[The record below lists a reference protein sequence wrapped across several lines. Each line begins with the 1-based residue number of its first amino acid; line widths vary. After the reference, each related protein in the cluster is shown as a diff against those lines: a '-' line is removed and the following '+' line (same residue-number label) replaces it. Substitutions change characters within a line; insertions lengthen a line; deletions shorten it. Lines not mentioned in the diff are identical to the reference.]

1 MRILVAN
8 RGEIAL
14 RIIRTI
20 REMGYESVAIYSE
33 VDQDAPHVKL
43 ADMAVCVGYG
53 NVKESYLNIPNVLS
67 VATSLGVDA
76 IHPGYGFFSE
86 NAQFASLCE
95 NLKVEFI
102 GPRAETITLM
112 GDKINAIEAMQKA
125 GVPTITNNVDPL
137 KNADEALIEA
147 EKLEMPVIIK
157 AAGGG
162 GGKGLR
168 IVYNIDEV
176 KEAFMQVE
184 AEAKITDSNPRI
196 YVEKFLTDAKHIEV
210 QVLCDKFGN
219 AIHLG
224 TRDCSMQR
232 NNQKI
237 IEEAPAMISSE
248 LNQKMCDAAIRACKE
263 IKYENAGTFEFLVK
277 DDKFYFLEMN
287 TRLQVEHTIS
297 EMITDIDIVKEQIL
311 IAEGKKLSFK
321 QNDINFKGH
330 AIECRI
336 NAEDPCNNFIP
347 SPAKIEQ
354 MILPGGKDVRLDF
367 GVTAQ
372 MQISPFYD
380 SMIGKIIVYGR
391 ERKAA
396 INKMNTALSEFKIVG
411 PKSTKHFQQQLLQ
424 EEQFVSGIYPTTYI
438 KNNYEEIIDKLGV
451 CDVEFK

>member
-33 VDQDAPHVKL
+33 VDQKAPHVKL

-95 NLKVEFI
+95 ELQVEFI
-102 GPRAETITLM
+102 GPSSQTIQLM
-112 GDKINAIEAMQKA
+112 GDKINAIKAMQNA
-125 GVPTITNNVDPL
+125 GVPTITNNIEPL
-137 KNADEALIEA
+137 KGAKEAVIEA
-147 EKLEMPVIIK
+147 QKLELPVIIK

-168 IVYNIDEV
+168 IVHNIDDV
-176 KEAFMQVE
+176 KEAYMQVE
-184 AEAKITDSNPRI
+184 AEAKITDPKPRI

-219 AIHLG
+219 AVHLG

-237 IEEAPAMISSE
+237 IEEAPAKISDT
-248 LNQKMCDAAIRACKE
+248 LNQEMCNAAIRACKE
-263 IKYENAGTFEFLVK
+263 IAYENAGTFEFLVK

-287 TRLQVEHTIS
+287 TRLQVEHTVS
-297 EMITDIDIVKEQIL
+297 EMINGIDIVKEQIN
-311 IAEGKKLSFK
+311 IADGKKLSVT
-321 QNDINFKGH
+321 QSDIKFRGH
-330 AIECRI
+330 SIECRI
-336 NAEDPCNNFIP
+336 NAEDPLNNFMP
-347 SPAKIEQ
+347 TPATIEK
-354 MILPGGKDVRLDF
+354 MVLPGGKDIRLDF
-367 GVTAQ
+367 GVTQA
-372 MQISPFYD
+372 MQISPYYD
-380 SMIGKIIVYGR
+380 SMIGKIISYGADR
-391 ERKAA
+391 EEA
-396 INKMNTALSEFKIVG
+396 IAKMKIALAEFKIKG
-411 PKSTKHFQQQLLQ
+411 PKSTKNFQEQLLI
-424 EEQFVSGIYPTTYI
+424 ESEFISGIYPTTYI
-438 KNNYEEIIDKLGV
+438 KNNYEKIIKTIGENN
-451 CDVEFK
+451 VES